1 MKSVNLHR
9 QLKLFKALT
18 LIFSVLLTGA
28 VILIFTSGNNNYF
41 EDSQG
46 HKFKITQPMLHE
58 LYELNSVMNISD
70 PELIEAWEQLNV
82 NIDSAKT
89 GRKISLKNV
98 ISKRDSFNTW
108 NKKKFNFVKEITPF
122 GFAFGKQR
130 IRTML
135 REIDSTNRELT
146 KLKKTDSLI
155 LGVRAYLSFS
165 RNQNGKKTR
174 HLDLVFVPIMRNGNT
189 FYNLKKYDHKV
200 LTALRQNNP
209 MLLNTSSPCP
219 KMCDE

>member
-1 MKSVNLHR
+1 MKPTNLQR
-9 QLKLFKALT
+9 QLALFKALT
-18 LIFSVLLTGA
+18 LISTLLLTGA
-28 VILIFTSGNNNYF
+28 VIFIFTRESATYF

-46 HKFKITQPMLHE
+46 NKLKITQPMLNE
-58 LYELNSVMNISD
+58 LYEMNNVMSISD
-70 PELIEAWEQLNV
+70 PELIDTWEQLNV
-82 NIDSAKT
+82 NIDSGKT
-89 GRKISLKNV
+89 GRKIRLKDA

-135 REIDSTNRELT
+135 REIDSTNRELN

-155 LGVRAYLSFS
+155 HGVRAYLSFS
-165 RNQNGKKTR
+165 RNNNGKKSR
-174 HLDLVFVPIMRNGNT
+174 HLDLIFVPIMKNGNT
-189 FYNLKKYDHKV
+189 FYNLKKYTHK
-200 LTALRQNNP
+200 ALGAARQNDP

-219 KMCDE
+219 KMCEE